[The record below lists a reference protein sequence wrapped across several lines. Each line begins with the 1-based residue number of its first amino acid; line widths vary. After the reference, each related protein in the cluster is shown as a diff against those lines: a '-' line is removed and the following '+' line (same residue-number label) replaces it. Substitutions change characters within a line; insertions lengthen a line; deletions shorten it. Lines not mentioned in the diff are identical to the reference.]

1 MSRVMR
7 SGRTYDPGQAPAA
20 PKRRGPKSV
29 STMGTKTS
37 ERQGEYE
44 NDEGA
49 RLITFGSIP
58 GTETLEGSL
67 VLKGTGKR
75 KGVSWT
81 TSDGVKLSP
90 AAYKALTNKAPP
102 IRRKSNLRI
111 EYPQDTRE
119 TADARNDTD
128 ASDEDNGDAAPQ
140 ETTART
146 ADRALGVPTT
156 LMLPTVRPSGD
167 EESAHEKPQYV
178 IVDDSP
184 SHAYKHCKGQS
195 EVNSES
201 DRKSEPVGISWFEE
215 MRKAENLPEEE
226 ELPELDATGIETTG
240 LDRSTSRHLILSPN
254 DMLTDEE
261 YERLLE
267 MLRNQERLRTARE
280 YEPSQTSGAGPSGAR
295 RTPPVTLEEVE
306 DEGERVHRVVSS
318 DEERESEYELAPKG
332 KGKRKGRIEKNRPRT
347 SLGVI
352 IDEVQRDP
360 VISYTER
367 VKSQSLRESQP
378 ANHIPEGFS
387 SGGYAQAMYGTRDRD
402 RSSAEARRSRRVEY
416 IAAIDKPRSDPSRP
430 VHGSE
435 LRSERSEPRLDS
447 QRDGDSR
454 NSRNYD
460 PSESGRQSRRDERP
474 DPAGTPS
481 DPDDDRSESSSSSS
495 SDSESSNNEDE
506 PRGNPNR
513 QIMKLLADL
522 KKENKKLK
530 RKMKD
535 RARSGYKAQTPKT
548 YKGEEPDIEAYEQF
562 LFEYNTWIR
571 EAGLSRDESVRG
583 ICRFLDGKASKWYMS
598 KIAPNLDRE
607 KLRKKY
613 ESLTQGERVV
623 QDFFADLELYRTR
636 LSDVTDSQH
645 VRRAW
650 NGAARYIRVEWAIRG
665 IRPEST
671 TIEELKRV
679 AEDIE
684 RAYKEKRAIEHDSGK
699 RENHK
704 RERSRS
710 PNRKRDHKGNN
721 SQRNGSFRD
730 QRPRSH
736 QGSSQKS
743 HGRDRAENWKKHKQV
758 SSDHRRDQPLTK
770 EEKEKLKA
778 EGKCFLC
785 KQTGHFTRNCPKSS
799 KATPSGLKVNSTTV
813 RKAETRVMAS
823 SVLLREL
830 DKLSKFR
837 NELELRSAEVEVCAA
852 QPSGRERA
860 RKVNKQGYIER
871 NAMRVRDNTRKVPQ
885 TITVQARLN
894 GQTVRVLL
902 DWEPLQLV
910 LAISGSKGVVNY
922 ATKARL
928 QYQDVDEER
937 EFDVGNL
944 GSYDIILGTPWLYQ
958 HSVSLSFNPMGV
970 SIGSARPLPLEGDY
984 VLEVNSLATD
994 VFESRLEELRV
1005 ILRKEAEILC
1015 PESVASTPLPP
1026 FRAINHTIPLKDE
1039 TRVYKFRPSRC
1050 PEKLKPLFEQKARE
1064 YLDSGRWQLAT
1075 GSNAIPMLFLP
1086 KKKLD
1091 GEIALRTVLD
1101 KREQNDNTVKLASPL
1116 PLQDEILLKVSAYLY
1131 KSVLDGKDAYEQ
1143 IRVEEKDVHKTLFH
1157 TPLGTM
1163 ISKVMQQ
1170 GDCNAGAT
1178 YQQLMNHLFSAHI
1191 GVFMYVYLDDIIIFS
1206 NTIEEHVEH
1215 IRVILKIL
1223 GKEKFY
1229 LSPKK
1234 MQFFTKEI
1242 NLLGHVID
1250 SKGIKMDP
1258 HKVDSIEKWKT
1269 PVTKEQIASYIGAL
1283 GYLAP
1288 NCEGIRKPMAILSKC
1303 ASGTGRFIWEGTQ
1316 ERAFKETKQIVAK
1329 HRNTHRKALD
1339 YSEGAPTVFL
1349 ITDASLTGASGVLS
1363 QGVDWKQAGVIA
1375 FWSGKFDPAQQNYP
1389 VHDREALA
1397 IMLSLKKFEPMLQG
1411 VHFRILT
1418 DHWALEHLTSQKNLN
1433 QRQMRWIDLMSRF
1446 DFRIVYIE
1454 GTENVLADAL
1464 SRMYSAEEP
1473 GVERAR
1479 IGVAAAVAA
1488 TSGTNSAMVRRNPTR
1503 ARNAPKRYDPVIPG
1517 REGDGST
1524 RKKGVSTTRRV
1535 DKTRRNKSNDTAA
1548 NAAPEGKTGPE
1559 SNFETQIPE
1568 IVKSVNEIDVLTAIR
1583 KGYAKDKHTKRTTVH
1598 EDNDEM
1604 ILCIPECVMGEY
1616 DVRPLLIAQ
1625 AHSVLAHQGYQKTYA
1640 YMRES
1645 VWWKNMAK
1653 EVERFCRACTTCTAS
1668 KQSTQHPYGLL
1679 KPLQVPKFPWSQIGI
1694 DFVGPLPSSKTLYGE
1709 FDMICVVV
1717 DHLTSMTHLIASRQD
1732 YTARDIA
1739 KALHAHVFKLHG
1751 PPDIIISDR
1760 DKLFTSEFHKTINEL
1775 SGTELGMSTSNHPET
1790 DGLVERGMVHWE
1802 GSSGPARTAHSAIG
1816 PSNYQPLSSQSTQP
1830 DLRPLIQPV

>member
-44 NDEGA
+44 NDERA

-111 EYPQDTRE
+111 EYPQDTRK

-156 LMLPTVRPSGD
+156 PDAADRATGTSRVPKTPEKHESAMGMSVESGD

-195 EVNSES
+195 EVNSKS

-226 ELPELDATGIETTG
+226 ELPELDADCE
-240 LDRSTSRHLILSPN
+240 N

-416 IAAIDKPRSDPSRP
+416 IAAIDKPQ
-430 VHGSE
+430 VT
-435 LRSERSEPRLDS
+435 RLDQS
-447 QRDGDSR
+447 MVR
-454 NSRNYD
+454 NCAQ
-460 PSESGRQSRRDERP
+460 SETR
-474 DPAGTPS
+474 PAGTPS

-598 KIAPNLDRE
+598 KIAPNLDRVRYEIRDIYSQLYQYCFPPDFKE

-813 RKAETRVMAS
+813 RKAETG
-823 SVLLREL
+823 
-830 DKLSKFR
+830 

-852 QPSGRERA
+852 QP
-860 RKVNKQGYIER
+860 
-871 NAMRVRDNTRKVPQ
+871 
-885 TITVQARLN
+885 
-894 GQTVRVLL
+894 
-902 DWEPLQLV
+902 
-910 LAISGSKGVVNY
+910 
-922 ATKARL
+922 
-928 QYQDVDEER
+928 
-937 EFDVGNL
+937 
-944 GSYDIILGTPWLYQ
+944 
-958 HSVSLSFNPMGV
+958 
-970 SIGSARPLPLEGDY
+970 
-984 VLEVNSLATD
+984 
-994 VFESRLEELRV
+994 
-1005 ILRKEAEILC
+1005 
-1015 PESVASTPLPP
+1015 
-1026 FRAINHTIPLKDE
+1026 
-1039 TRVYKFRPSRC
+1039 
-1050 PEKLKPLFEQKARE
+1050 
-1064 YLDSGRWQLAT
+1064 
-1075 GSNAIPMLFLP
+1075 
-1086 KKKLD
+1086 
-1091 GEIALRTVLD
+1091 
-1101 KREQNDNTVKLASPL
+1101 
-1116 PLQDEILLKVSAYLY
+1116 
-1131 KSVLDGKDAYEQ
+1131 
-1143 IRVEEKDVHKTLFH
+1143 VEENGH
-1157 TPLGTM
+1157 
-1163 ISKVMQQ
+1163 
-1170 GDCNAGAT
+1170 
-1178 YQQLMNHLFSAHI
+1178 
-1191 GVFMYVYLDDIIIFS
+1191 
-1206 NTIEEHVEH
+1206 
-1215 IRVILKIL
+1215 
-1223 GKEKFY
+1223 EK
-1229 LSPKK
+1229 
-1234 MQFFTKEI
+1234 
-1242 NLLGHVID
+1242 
-1250 SKGIKMDP
+1250 
-1258 HKVDSIEKWKT
+1258 
-1269 PVTKEQIASYIGAL
+1269 
-1283 GYLAP
+1283 
-1288 NCEGIRKPMAILSKC
+1288 
-1303 ASGTGRFIWEGTQ
+1303 
-1316 ERAFKETKQIVAK
+1316 
-1329 HRNTHRKALD
+1329 
-1339 YSEGAPTVFL
+1339 
-1349 ITDASLTGASGVLS
+1349 
-1363 QGVDWKQAGVIA
+1363 
-1375 FWSGKFDPAQQNYP
+1375 
-1389 VHDREALA
+1389 
-1397 IMLSLKKFEPMLQG
+1397 
-1411 VHFRILT
+1411 
-1418 DHWALEHLTSQKNLN
+1418 
-1433 QRQMRWIDLMSRF
+1433 
-1446 DFRIVYIE
+1446 
-1454 GTENVLADAL
+1454 
-1464 SRMYSAEEP
+1464 
-1473 GVERAR
+1473 
-1479 IGVAAAVAA
+1479 
-1488 TSGTNSAMVRRNPTR
+1488 
-1503 ARNAPKRYDPVIPG
+1503 
-1517 REGDGST
+1517 
-1524 RKKGVSTTRRV
+1524 
-1535 DKTRRNKSNDTAA
+1535 
-1548 NAAPEGKTGPE
+1548 
-1559 SNFETQIPE
+1559 
-1568 IVKSVNEIDVLTAIR
+1568 
-1583 KGYAKDKHTKRTTVH
+1583 
-1598 EDNDEM
+1598 
-1604 ILCIPECVMGEY
+1604 
-1616 DVRPLLIAQ
+1616 
-1625 AHSVLAHQGYQKTYA
+1625 
-1640 YMRES
+1640 
-1645 VWWKNMAK
+1645 
-1653 EVERFCRACTTCTAS
+1653 
-1668 KQSTQHPYGLL
+1668 
-1679 KPLQVPKFPWSQIGI
+1679 
-1694 DFVGPLPSSKTLYGE
+1694 
-1709 FDMICVVV
+1709 
-1717 DHLTSMTHLIASRQD
+1717 
-1732 YTARDIA
+1732 
-1739 KALHAHVFKLHG
+1739 
-1751 PPDIIISDR
+1751 
-1760 DKLFTSEFHKTINEL
+1760 
-1775 SGTELGMSTSNHPET
+1775 
-1790 DGLVERGMVHWE
+1790 
-1802 GSSGPARTAHSAIG
+1802 
-1816 PSNYQPLSSQSTQP
+1816 
-1830 DLRPLIQPV
+1830 